1 MLSCGEEIIERE
13 YPVSMAGEAPVGSGH
28 SNAKVGKYTIR
39 RQAWDE
45 NWKEITED
53 TFYHESCYYRGFVS
67 AIATDLSRTKMFDET
82 DAKEMVDTVKE
93 KGLPE

>member
-1 MLSCGEEIIERE
+1 MPKDFAWADTHL
-13 YPVSMAGEAPVGSGH
+13 
-28 SNAKVGKYTIR
+28 NKVGKYTIR

-53 TFYHESCYYRGFVS
+53 TFFHEACYYKGFIS
-67 AIATDLSRTKMFDET
+67 AIRYGRIAAEMFDEA
-82 DAKEMVDTVKE
+82 DAKEMINTAKE

>member
-1 MLSCGEEIIERE
+1 MSEICYACGEEIVERI
-13 YPVSMAGEAPVGSGH
+13 PPKDLARLISTPQ
-28 SNAKVGKYTIR
+28 KIGKYTIR

-67 AIATDLSRTKMFDET
+67 AIRYGLIAAKMFDET
-82 DAKEMVDTVKE
+82 DAKEMINTAKE